1 MPYSNQCSYFVF
13 QIFCRRRDKLLKFL
27 KSKNIGVSVHYAN
40 PLPKMTYYKKKYK
53 LSIKKFPAALKYG
66 LTNISLPIYPK
77 LKNSEVDNVCKAI
90 TSFIRNSI

>member
-1 MPYSNQCSYFVF
+1 MF
-13 QIFCRRRDKLLKFL
+13 QILCKRRDKLLKFL

-53 LSIKKFPAALKYG
+53 SEIKKFCSFIKYG